1 MYLER
6 FTLPDAEQEEE
17 LIMERICETR
27 DCAGF
32 VDNPYPCRLFP
43 ARGLRELYFQKTTI
57 LYGGN
62 GSGKSTLLNLIAEK
76 LKLNRIAPFNSG
88 EMVKAYV
95 DACRYEMAYDDE
107 GFRHTVPDGSRIITS
122 DDVFDYMLTVRTNND
137 EIGECR
143 EEARDQWGTLRYGN
157 TVKFRGMEDYDT
169 VRIQLLARSR
179 SVSRKQFIRRVAGE
193 EVKLNSNGETAL
205 RYFDDRLK
213 NDRLYCLDEPENS
226 LSAKRQQEQVDA
238 IRDALEQEPLRWKM
252 LVHLFLITGA
262 RRGELLGLKW
272 GCVDFEQSRI
282 HICNNV
288 LYTPDR
294 GLYEDTP
301 KTEKSKR
308 YIVLPA
314 ETMDLFRQYIST
326 VIVKDMSRLGREY
339 LQVGYYTEQ
348 YFPEHNIRFIAVND
362 GVDTTTGVDESTE
375 LAPFRNVMNEFYARD
390 ISRKVRSA
398 HATRGKAG
406 EPLCQP
412 PYGYMKDPQNRKR
425 WIIDPDAA
433 PIVKEIFKLY
443 IDGNGIDTIA
453 RIMQEEGHLNCT
465 SYWASKG
472 INRGGKKE
480 QPNPYKWKSTSV
492 YNILKRQEYCGDVLN
507 FKTHSK
513 SFKNHRRIDNP
524 KEDWLI
530 FEDVHDPIIDRN
542 TYNKVQKMLANTK
555 HRAPKEENGP
565 KSIFCDLLYCA
576 DCHKKM
582 WYHTNTVNKDIHYFS
597 CSNYVKDYR
606 GTCLTRHYIRA
617 DSIATIV
624 EMELRRLADYLVDD
638 TERFAE
644 ILAKKSTKEWESEK
658 KAAQG
663 ELTKAEMRIEM
674 IPKLLKK
681 LYEDNLSG
689 KTSDDDYSIL
699 SQEYSVER
707 DQLKKKILGLRD
719 KLKGM
724 EDRAGEREAFVKAIR
739 KFMSMKTLTAPL
751 LRELID
757 HIDVYEVEGQGKN
770 KTQRVVIYYKFV
782 GYLEIPN
789 DLSRP
794 TYSADL
800 REGVSVEYITCEAGE
815 DILDDEPEADK
826 KAE

>member
-1 MYLER
+1 
-6 FTLPDAEQEEE
+6 
-17 LIMERICETR
+17 
-27 DCAGF
+27 
-32 VDNPYPCRLFP
+32 
-43 ARGLRELYFQKTTI
+43 
-57 LYGGN
+57 
-62 GSGKSTLLNLIAEK
+62 
-76 LKLNRIAPFNSG
+76 
-88 EMVKAYV
+88 
-95 DACRYEMAYDDE
+95 
-107 GFRHTVPDGSRIITS
+107 
-122 DDVFDYMLTVRTNND
+122 
-137 EIGECR
+137 
-143 EEARDQWGTLRYGN
+143 
-157 TVKFRGMEDYDT
+157 
-169 VRIQLLARSR
+169 
-179 SVSRKQFIRRVAGE
+179 
-193 EVKLNSNGETAL
+193 
-205 RYFDDRLK
+205 
-213 NDRLYCLDEPENS
+213 
-226 LSAKRQQEQVDA
+226 
-238 IRDALEQEPLRWKM
+238 
-252 LVHLFLITGA
+252 
-262 RRGELLGLKW
+262 
-272 GCVDFEQSRI
+272 
-282 HICNNV
+282 
-288 LYTPDR
+288 
-294 GLYEDTP
+294 
-301 KTEKSKR
+301 
-308 YIVLPA
+308 
-314 ETMDLFRQYIST
+314 
-326 VIVKDMSRLGREY
+326 
-339 LQVGYYTEQ
+339 
-348 YFPEHNIRFIAVND
+348 
-362 GVDTTTGVDESTE
+362 
-375 LAPFRNVMNEFYARD
+375 MNEFYARD

>member
-1 MYLER
+1 M
-6 FTLPDAEQEEE
+6 
-17 LIMERICETR
+17 
-27 DCAGF
+27 
-32 VDNPYPCRLFP
+32 RL
-43 ARGLRELYFQKTTI
+43 
-57 LYGGN
+57 
-62 GSGKSTLLNLIAEK
+62 
-76 LKLNRIAPFNSG
+76 
-88 EMVKAYV
+88 
-95 DACRYEMAYDDE
+95 
-107 GFRHTVPDGSRIITS
+107 
-122 DDVFDYMLTVRTNND
+122 
-137 EIGECR
+137 
-143 EEARDQWGTLRYGN
+143 
-157 TVKFRGMEDYDT
+157 
-169 VRIQLLARSR
+169 
-179 SVSRKQFIRRVAGE
+179 
-193 EVKLNSNGETAL
+193 
-205 RYFDDRLK
+205 
-213 NDRLYCLDEPENS
+213 
-226 LSAKRQQEQVDA
+226 
-238 IRDALEQEPLRWKM
+238 
-252 LVHLFLITGA
+252 
-262 RRGELLGLKW
+262 
-272 GCVDFEQSRI
+272 
-282 HICNNV
+282 
-288 LYTPDR
+288 
-294 GLYEDTP
+294 
-301 KTEKSKR
+301 
-308 YIVLPA
+308 
-314 ETMDLFRQYIST
+314 
-326 VIVKDMSRLGREY
+326 MSRLGREY

-362 GVDTTTGVDESTE
+362 GVDTMTGVDESTE

-542 TYNKVQKMLANTK
+542 TYKKVQKMLANTK

>member
-1 MYLER
+1 
-6 FTLPDAEQEEE
+6 
-17 LIMERICETR
+17 MENCKVIAVTNQK
-27 DCAGF
+27 GG
-32 VDNPYPCRLFP
+32 V
-43 ARGLRELYFQKTTI
+43 GKTTTTVNLGVGLANDGYKVLLI
-57 LYGGN
+57 DADPQ
-62 GSGKSTLLNLIAEK
+62 GSLTVSLGIKAPDELDVLLASVLDGLINDEPIDSYAG
-76 LKLNRIAPFNSG
+76 IISH
-88 EMVKAYV
+88 
-95 DACRYEMAYDDE
+95 DE
-107 GFRHTVPDGSRIITS
+107 GVDLLPSNIELSAMETKLFNTMSREY
-122 DDVFDYMLTVRTNND
+122 V
-137 EIGECR
+137 
-143 EEARDQWGTLRYGN
+143 LRNYI
-157 TVKFRGMEDYDT
+157 DT
-169 VRIQLLARSR
+169 VRQDYDYILIDCMPSLGMMTINALVAADSVIIPSQPNFLSTKGLNLLLHSISKVKRSISFTITGEGVNE
-179 SVSRKQFIRRVAGE
+179 SVKTNSKVEITVDNLKPGTYTVTEQGYDKYEPQETRRVTVLAGQ
-193 EVKLNSNGETAL
+193 TATVS
-205 RYFDDRLK
+205 F
-213 NDRLYCLDEPENS
+213 
-226 LSAKRQQEQVDA
+226 
-238 IRDALEQEPLRWKM
+238 
-252 LVHLFLITGA
+252 
-262 RRGELLGLKW
+262 
-272 GCVDFEQSRI
+272 
-282 HICNNV
+282 NNV
-288 LYTPDR
+288 LRRGDLVVTKTSEDGLVEGVKFHLFGTSLSGIEVNGFAVTGKDGTAHFDDVLIGTGYTI
-294 GLYEDTP
+294 EEIDTAVRYVVP
-301 KTEKSKR
+301 ANQTAAIEWNSVTNKSFSN
-308 YIVLPA
+308 VLKK
-314 ETMDLFRQYIST
+314 FNVT
-326 VIVKDMSRLGREY
+326 VTKSDIENGN
-339 LQVGYYTEQ
+339 
-348 YFPEHNIRFIAVND
+348 P
-362 GVDTTTGVDESTE
+362 
-375 LAPFRNVMNEFYARD
+375 NVMNEFYARD

-826 KAE
+826 

>member
-1 MYLER
+1 MNSQFLTNYTETTFLEKIKDNLR
-6 FTLPDAEQEEE
+6 HCSSFDFSVSFIKKAGLVLLFKDIEAAV
-17 LIMERICETR
+17 ERG
-27 DCAGF
+27 AKG
-32 VDNPYPCRLFP
+32 RL
-43 ARGLRELYFQKTTI
+43 
-57 LYGGN
+57 
-62 GSGKSTLLNLIAEK
+62 
-76 LKLNRIAPFNSG
+76 
-88 EMVKAYV
+88 
-95 DACRYEMAYDDE
+95 
-107 GFRHTVPDGSRIITS
+107 ITS
-122 DDVFDYMLTVRTNND
+122 TYQNFTDIESLKSFY
-137 EIGECR
+137 
-143 EEARDQWGTLRYGN
+143 TL
-157 TVKFRGMEDYDT
+157 
-169 VRIQLLARSR
+169 
-179 SVSRKQFIRRVAGE
+179 
-193 EVKLNSNGETAL
+193 
-205 RYFDDRLK
+205 
-213 NDRLYCLDEPENS
+213 
-226 LSAKRQQEQVDA
+226 
-238 IRDALEQEPLRWKM
+238 
-252 LVHLFLITGA
+252 
-262 RRGELLGLKW
+262 
-272 GCVDFEQSRI
+272 
-282 HICNNV
+282 
-288 LYTPDR
+288 
-294 GLYEDTP
+294 
-301 KTEKSKR
+301 
-308 YIVLPA
+308 
-314 ETMDLFRQYIST
+314 
-326 VIVKDMSRLGREY
+326 
-339 LQVGYYTEQ
+339 
-348 YFPEHNIRFIAVND
+348 
-362 GVDTTTGVDESTE
+362 
-375 LAPFRNVMNEFYARD
+375 
-390 ISRKVRSA
+390 
-398 HATRGKAG
+398 
-406 EPLCQP
+406 
-412 PYGYMKDPQNRKR
+412 QNRC
-425 WIIDPDAA
+425 
-433 PIVKEIFKLY
+433 ENFSC
-443 IDGNGIDTIA
+443 
-453 RIMQEEGHLNCT
+453 HLDYEC
-465 SYWASKG
+465 
-472 INRGGKKE
+472 
-480 QPNPYKWKSTSV
+480 
-492 YNILKRQEYCGDVLN
+492 
-507 FKTHSK
+507 F
-513 SFKNHRRIDNP
+513 
-524 KEDWLI
+524 
-530 FEDVHDPIIDRN
+530 HD
-542 TYNKVQKMLANTK
+542 
-555 HRAPKEENGP
+555 

-800 REGVSVEYITCEAGE
+800 REGVSVEYITCDAGE
-815 DILDDEPEADK
+815 DILDDESEADK

>member
-1 MYLER
+1 MQSSKKQLTSITALY
-6 FTLPDAEQEEE
+6 
-17 LIMERICETR
+17 
-27 DCAGF
+27 
-32 VDNPYPCRLFP
+32 CRLSRDDGTDKESNSI
-43 ARGLRELYFQKTTI
+43 ANQK
-57 LYGGN
+57 
-62 GSGKSTLLNLIAEK
+62 
-76 LKLNRIAPFNSG
+76 
-88 EMVKAYV
+88 
-95 DACRYEMAYDDE
+95 
-107 GFRHTVPDGSRIITS
+107 
-122 DDVFDYMLTVRTNND
+122 
-137 EIGECR
+137 
-143 EEARDQWGTLRYGN
+143 
-157 TVKFRGMEDYDT
+157 
-169 VRIQLLARSR
+169 
-179 SVSRKQFIRRVAGE
+179 
-193 EVKLNSNGETAL
+193 
-205 RYFDDRLK
+205 
-213 NDRLYCLDEPENS
+213 
-226 LSAKRQQEQVDA
+226 
-238 IRDALEQEPLRWKM
+238 KM
-252 LVHLFLITGA
+252 LQSYARTHGLINTKVYADDGYTGTNFN
-262 RRGELLGLKW
+262 RP
-272 GCVDFEQSRI
+272 DFQRMIDDIEM
-282 HICNNV
+282 
-288 LYTPDR
+288 
-294 GLYEDTP
+294 G
-301 KTEKSKR
+301 
-308 YIVLPA
+308 
-314 ETMDLFRQYIST
+314 YIST

-815 DILDDEPEADK
+815 DILDEEAWSR
-826 KAE
+826 